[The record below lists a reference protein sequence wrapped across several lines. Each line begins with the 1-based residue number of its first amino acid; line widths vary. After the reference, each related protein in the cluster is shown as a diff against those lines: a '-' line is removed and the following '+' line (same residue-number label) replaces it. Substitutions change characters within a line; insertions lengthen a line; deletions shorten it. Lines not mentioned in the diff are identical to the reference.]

1 MMRLSPSDEE
11 RAAVATLRGRDRVS
25 GSARGT
31 RWLEDH
37 EMLRFVR
44 ARKTLDESED
54 LFVEAMEWRAT
65 TAADPEWPEDDES
78 RSFGVTYERY
88 VNAIDAAERRGA
100 KPAERAC
107 PAWFHFACK
116 YNPSALYGCD
126 ANGLPILYTAMG
138 RADLQGMVKAI
149 GFDNLMRHSIWQARD
164 RERERARAWLARAR
178 ARAHKRSRLC
188 AFSEWALFLTRAAC
202 SRARARV

>member
-1 MMRLSPSDEE
+1 MRI
-11 RAAVATLRGRDRVS
+11 
-25 GSARGT
+25 
-31 RWLEDH
+31 
-37 EMLRFVR
+37 
-44 ARKTLDESED
+44 LDESED

-138 RADLQGMVKAI
+138 RADLQGMAREV
-149 GFDNLMRHSIWQARD
+149 GFDNLKRHAIWQNDHFFDIVRRRNHALRQGGSALLLSIVATQHNQLFKNTLIIV
-164 RERERARAWLARAR
+164 RE
-178 ARAHKRSRLC
+178 S
-188 AFSEWALFLTRAAC
+188 
-202 SRARARV
+202 